1 MAKLMYDAGAISQ
14 TEYDDILMKHAA
26 LTEALAQEVRLV
38 SHPSCTHLLLSH
50 RFCSPRCPFLR
61 IRPIV
66 VFLSRVTRLP
76 TF

>member
-38 SHPSCTHLLLSH
+38 SHLRVHIFYSLTANVHLVALSAG
-50 RFCSPRCPFLR
+50 SD
-61 IRPIV
+61 
-66 VFLSRVTRLP
+66 LSLYSSHE
-76 TF
+76 